1 MGARVLVV
9 GLVEAA
15 LVLEREVG
23 MGGMVVTEV
32 EAREL
37 QIICH
42 WATFIA
48 TAAEVAVD
56 SDAAFC
62 FFPCV
67 VLVGTFWSAMH
78 WRGLGVVSIA
88 PCQIRTGLE
97 LLPDEVRAPS

>member
-1 MGARVLVV
+1 ML
-9 GLVEAA
+9 
-15 LVLEREVG
+15 G
-23 MGGMVVTEV
+23 MLGMLGMVGMVVTEV

-78 WRGLGVVSIA
+78 WRGLGVVSI
-88 PCQIRTGLE
+88 LF
-97 LLPDEVRAPS
+97 LPLRCSCRHILVSNALA